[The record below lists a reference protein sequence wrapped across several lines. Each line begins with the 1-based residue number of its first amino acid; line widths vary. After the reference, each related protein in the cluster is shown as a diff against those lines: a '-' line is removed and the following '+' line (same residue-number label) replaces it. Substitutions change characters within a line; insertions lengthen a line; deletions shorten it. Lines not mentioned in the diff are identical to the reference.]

1 MRIIVL
7 VSKSRSKA
15 GAASAKVDVDLENP
29 GWPVRTARFESDVGM
44 TGRQDAGP

>member
-1 MRIIVL
+1 MRTIVL

-29 GWPVRTARFESDVGM
+29 GWLVRTARLESKVRM